1 MATVTVSKGF
11 TLLEVLI
18 AMAITA
24 FVAAVAYSS
33 LATVL
38 SAVESTRESA
48 NRTFEINRAWMI
60 ISRDLRQF
68 APRTVRD
75 EFGEGEPA
83 MSGGPVA
90 RFLLSFTRSGW
101 HNPNGHPRSNLQR
114 VNYRLED
121 NILWRDTY
129 PVLDRTPEIEAQEL
143 KLLEGVASVEL
154 RFLRSLGKLELS
166 NDSNTVETRNWDE
179 NWLQNGG
186 SSTAVPVAVDI
197 ELELEDWGPMRRLY
211 ELPPL

>member
-1 MATVTVSKGF
+1 MTVSKGF

-68 APRTVRD
+68 APRAVRD

-154 RFLRSLGKLELS
+154 RFLRSLDKLELS

>member
-1 MATVTVSKGF
+1 MTVSKGF

-68 APRTVRD
+68 APRAVRD

-129 PVLDRTPEIEAQEL
+129 PVLDRTPEIE
-143 KLLEGVASVEL
+143 GHG
-154 RFLRSLGKLELS
+154 RSGA
-166 NDSNTVETRNWDE
+166 
-179 NWLQNGG
+179 G
-186 SSTAVPVAVDI
+186 
-197 ELELEDWGPMRRLY
+197 
-211 ELPPL
+211 